1 MGAGRALF
9 NFREVKMAG
18 KKKVTR
24 AAGLTLAIALGSAS
38 TMSPVAHAQEGGP
51 SSPATSPSSATGA
64 PSGSASAITST
75 ATVTTTTTAP
85 VVTTDTSTEN
95 KPESKPAAGDAAPV
109 LKALAE
115 LGDAKNTGG
124 SGTARVEYN
133 NGEWTFTAL
142 AKHPDDGFLYAISKD
157 DNGKP
162 AGRLLQINPED
173 NSVVDRG
180 AIKLAGG
187 NVADIDAASFTG
199 DGTLVLFEE
208 DGDRIFARSLN
219 DVSSLKG
226 TVNFGK
232 PIERTGSDP
241 KKGSPITWVSD
252 PNNDEALLAIARGG
266 NTLYIWTLDP
276 STGTAESRP
285 AAIEDSL
292 KSDLGKV
299 KAFEYAYGNANGE
312 KVFADAFG
320 RTVTLKGDSITAV
333 APDTKE
339 GRSIAGVIGGNAGT
353 NIVTGTVKAE
363 PKPPQENQDTQVDPQ
378 ENNQPATGEWLHEM
392 TITVITADGKYV
404 EGAEFQVVGNDG
416 KSVGSVAEDAYLGE
430 GVYRVQVQLP
440 EAPQQGKIL
449 KLEVTD
455 APVGYETRTA
465 SFRPEDT
472 SVTITLPRDP
482 SVSTT
487 NVPNRILAG
496 VKEAQPVVSSA
507 LKPIAAIA
515 GLNAATGRNT
525 TTRTTSTNTTS
536 YTATRNT
543 GGMSTGRTTRA
554 TSTSVRSNS
563 TSARVV
569 ANQTA
574 TSAAVYTDSD
584 DDGYLADT
592 GTPMRAVI
600 SLGIISLLIG
610 AAYLALGRRREA

>member
-1 MGAGRALF
+1 
-9 NFREVKMAG
+9 MAG

-24 AAGLTLAIALGSAS
+24 VAGLTLAIALGSAS

-51 SSPATSPSSATGA
+51 SSPATSPSSFTGA

-75 ATVTTTTTAP
+75 ATVTTTTTTAP
-85 VVTTDTSTEN
+85 VVATDTTAT
-95 KPESKPAAGDAAPV
+95 KTAGESAPNARQNPGAV
-109 LKALAE
+109 N
-115 LGDAKNTGG
+115 AKNA
-124 SGTARVEYN
+124 SGTGTFDATYN
-133 NGEWTFTAL
+133 SAGWVYTAL
-142 AKHPDDGFLYAISKD
+142 AFNPTNDRVYAISKEAGD
-157 DNGKP
+157 KKAGHLLRIAPANGAVTDLGP
-162 AGRLLQINPED
+162 
-173 NSVVDRG
+173 
-180 AIKLAGG
+180 IKLGDSEEL
-187 NVADIDAASFTG
+187 VKRVKSAAFTA
-199 DGTLVLFEE
+199 DGTLVLFE
-208 DGDRIFARSLN
+208 GNRVYSKNFAADKSKDASGVDFGQARQRSGASVL
-219 DVSSLKG
+219 DS
-226 TVNFGK
+226 
-232 PIERTGSDP
+232 
-241 KKGSPITWVSD
+241 GSPAAWVSD
-252 PNNDEALLAIARGG
+252 RDNSKKLVSLARRGG
-266 NTLYIWTLDP
+266 DVYLWTLDVE
-276 STGTAESRP
+276 TGES
-285 AAIEDSL
+285 AAQEVEITSEL
-292 KSDLGKV
+292 EKQLNELG
-299 KAFEYAYGNANGE
+299 ALAYAYKNVDGAY
-312 KVFADAFG
+312 VFADADG
-320 RTVTLKGDSITAV
+320 RTVTLQGDQVSEVNTEKKPEANF
-333 APDTKE
+333 T
-339 GRSIAGVIGGNAGT
+339 GIAGGAKGKNT
-353 NIVTGTVKAE
+353 PQTGTETPTAAATNTTTSGTAATE
-363 PKPPQENQDTQVDPQ
+363 PTTTENTQVDPQ
-378 ENNQPATGEWLHEM
+378 ENNQPATREWLHEM
-392 TITVITADGKYV
+392 TITVNTADGKYV
-404 EGAEFQVVGNDG
+404 EGAEFQVVGGDG

-440 EAPQQGKIL
+440 GAPQQGKIL

-574 TSAAVYTDSD
+574 TSAVVYTDSD

>member
-1 MGAGRALF
+1 
-9 NFREVKMAG
+9 MAG

-51 SSPATSPSSATGA
+51 SSSATSPSSAPGA

-85 VVTTDTSTEN
+85 VVATDTTAT
-95 KPESKPAAGDAAPV
+95 KTAGESAPNARQNPGAV
-109 LKALAE
+109 NAKKA
-115 LGDAKNTGG
+115 
-124 SGTARVEYN
+124 SGTGTFDATYN
-133 NGEWTFTAL
+133 SSGWVYTAL
-142 AKHPDDGFLYAISKD
+142 AYNPTNDRVYAISKEAGD
-157 DNGKP
+157 KKAGHLLRIAPANGAVTDLGP
-162 AGRLLQINPED
+162 
-173 NSVVDRG
+173 
-180 AIKLAGG
+180 IKLGDSEELAKR
-187 NVADIDAASFTG
+187 VKSAAFTA
-199 DGTLVLFEE
+199 DGTLVLFEGNRIYSKNFK
-208 DGDRIFARSLN
+208 GDNSKDASGVDFGEARQRSGASVLE
-219 DVSSLKG
+219 SG
-226 TVNFGK
+226 T
-232 PIERTGSDP
+232 PAA
-241 KKGSPITWVSD
+241 WVSD
-252 PNNDEALLAIARGG
+252 RDNSDKLVSIARQGG
-266 NTLYIWTLDP
+266 DVYFWTLDVD
-276 STGTAESRP
+276 SGNTAAQELESS
-285 AAIEDSL
+285 AVLDKQIDE
-292 KSDLGKV
+292 LG
-299 KAFEYAYGNANGE
+299 ALSYAYKNNDGAY
-312 KVFADAFG
+312 VFADADG
-320 RTVTLKGDSITAV
+320 RTVTLQGDQVSEV
-333 APDTKE
+333 DTEKKPE
-339 GRSIAGVIGGNAGT
+339 ANFTGIAGGAKGKNTPQTGAESPTAEATTTSGNAAT
-353 NIVTGTVKAE
+353 E
-363 PKPPQENQDTQVDPQ
+363 PTTIENTQANPQ

-392 TITVITADGKYV
+392 TITVKTADGKYV

-440 EAPQQGKIL
+440 EAPQRGKIL

-515 GLNAATGRNT
+515 GLNAATGRKT

-574 TSAAVYTDSD
+574 TSAVVYTDSD

>member
-1 MGAGRALF
+1 
-9 NFREVKMAG
+9 MAG

-24 AAGLTLAIALGSAS
+24 VAGLTLAIALGSAS

-51 SSPATSPSSATGA
+51 SSPATSPSSSAGA
-64 PSGSASAITST
+64 APASASAGTST
-75 ATVTTTTTAP
+75 STVTTTTTAP
-85 VVTTDTSTEN
+85 VVATDKTET
-95 KPESKPAAGDAAPV
+95 KVPAASETKPQTPTHVRVAA
-109 LKALAE
+109 
-115 LGDAKNTGG
+115 TSGG
-124 SGTARVEYN
+124 AGTSGAVIN
-133 NGEWTFTAL
+133 NGKWTFTAVSL
-142 AKHPDDGFLYAISKD
+142 NPRDNHLYAISKK
-157 DNGKP
+157 DNGQE
-162 AGRLLQINPED
+162 AGHLLRINPKDGKEENLGLVKLQGEGNKVED
-173 NSVVDRG
+173 IN
-180 AIKLAGG
+180 
-187 NVADIDAASFTG
+187 AASFTS
-199 DGTLVLFEE
+199 DGTLVLFDEAGE
-208 DGDRIFARSLN
+208 KIFTRNMGDAKGKRNGVTMKEIDRSGSNPSQGSPLAWIASPDDPNELVALARSYGEPFL
-219 DVSSLKG
+219 
-226 TVNFGK
+226 
-232 PIERTGSDP
+232 
-241 KKGSPITWVSD
+241 
-252 PNNDEALLAIARGG
+252 
-266 NTLYIWTLDP
+266 WTLD
-276 STGTAESRP
+276 TTNGTA
-285 AAIEDSL
+285 
-292 KSDLGKV
+292 
-299 KAFEYAYGNANGE
+299 KAEKLTITANANGE
-312 KVFADAFG
+312 LEDPETIEYAYTGENGTLVFADAKG
-320 RTVTLKGDSITAV
+320 RAITLKGDQVTAIS
-333 APDTKE
+333 DKE
-339 GRSIAGVIGGNAGT
+339 NTDANIAGITGGAAGT

-363 PKPPQENQDTQVDPQ
+363 PKPPQENKDTQVDPQ
-378 ENNQPATGEWLHEM
+378 ENNQPAAGEWLHEM
-392 TITVITADGKYV
+392 TITVKTADGKYV
-404 EGAEFQVVGNDG
+404 EGVEFQVVGNDG

-449 KLEVTD
+449 KLEVAD

-482 SVSTT
+482 SVTTT

-554 TSTSVRSNS
+554 TSTSARSNS